1 MVTHLL
7 TGHEVREVEEWG
19 WVLRSVYTGGEVQQR
34 TFAGVQFEIS
44 DCEMFWGL
52 DIL

>member
-7 TGHEVREVEEWG
+7 TGHEVLEVEEWG
-19 WVLRSVYTGGEVQQR
+19 WVLRSVCTGGEVQR
-34 TFAGVQFEIS
+34 TFGVQFEIS